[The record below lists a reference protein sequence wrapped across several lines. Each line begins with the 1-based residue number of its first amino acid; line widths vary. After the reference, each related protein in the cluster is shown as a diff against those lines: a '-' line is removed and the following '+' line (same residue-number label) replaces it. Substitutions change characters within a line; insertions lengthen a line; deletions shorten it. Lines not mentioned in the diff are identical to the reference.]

1 MLTDR
6 QNYVLQCIVD
16 VYAKTGD
23 PVGSKALVNELPI
36 NVSSATIR
44 NEMAHLEDLGLLM
57 KPYSSSGR
65 VPSIDGY
72 RYYVENLVEPVS
84 LNNSERQA
92 IRATLS
98 GRFQQIDDIVQK
110 SANILS
116 KITNYTAVTLTP
128 EQSSNNYV
136 IGVKLVYLDQ
146 KQIMVILVMNTGQI
160 ASQPFRIGEEDNQFD
175 LNVLIDYLNRE
186 LVGFSLNEVI
196 NKLRNEVINNISNYM
211 NNPDDLINTI
221 DQIANRLITTHLF
234 VSGRV
239 NLLDMATD
247 IDEIKLL
254 YAMFDSDANS
264 DIAEILDNSS
274 KEISVQ
280 IGPNVKGGLL
290 KNYSIIAG
298 TYNVGKYSKGKIAII
313 GPMSMNYPKILGLV
327 EAFKKELENQISVY
341 FQNYS
346 E

>member
-1 MLTDR
+1 MLTER
-6 QNYVLQCIVD
+6 QNYILQCIVN

-44 NEMAHLEDLGLLM
+44 NEMAYLEDLGLLM

-65 VPSIDGY
+65 VPSIHGY
-72 RYYVENLVEPVS
+72 RYYVENLVKPVS

-128 EQSSNNYV
+128 EQSSNNYL
-136 IGVKLVYLDQ
+136 IAVKLVYLDVRQ
-146 KQIMVILVMNTGQI
+146 LMVIFVMNTGQI
-160 ASQPFRIGEEDNQFD
+160 ASQPFRIDEENNQF
-175 LNVLIDYLNRE
+175 NFNSLIDYLNQE
-186 LVGFSLNEVI
+186 LVGFSLNDVI
-196 NKLRNEVINNISNYM
+196 NKLKNEIVNDITEFM
-211 NNPDDLINTI
+211 ENPNSLINTI
-221 DQIANRLITTHLF
+221 EQIANRLINTHLF
-234 VSGRV
+234 VSGRI

-290 KNYSIIAG
+290 KNYSIITG
-298 TYNVGKYSKGKIAII
+298 TYNVSQYSKGKIAII
-313 GPMSMNYPKILGLV
+313 GPMSMNYTKILGLV
-327 EAFKKELENQISVY
+327 EAFKKELENQISTT